1 MTKIKTAIMP
11 VTGLSCSNCAL
22 KIESNIRKLPGVS
35 EASVDFAGEKLNVV
49 FDALLLD
56 KSEIINSVKRIGY
69 GVATGKLE
77 LPVTGMQDN
86 TDAVTLEKIILR
98 QDGILSCVVSYGTL
112 HASLEYIPGMITVA
126 EIISVIRKAGFDIVM
141 VKGTEEIED
150 VEAKV
155 RTSEINKQW
164 HLLMIGLIFTVP
176 LVIFSMAKDF
186 SGLSFKYDQYVMLA
200 AATIVQFVTGWQFYV
215 GAFKSLRYGS
225 ANMDVLIMLGS
236 SVAYFSSLLVILNV
250 IDSPHVYLETGA
262 AIITLVRLGKYLE
275 TRAKGKTSE
284 ALRALMG
291 LRARTAIVVRNGIE
305 VEISVDEVVVGDIVM
320 VRPGEKVP
328 VDGIISEGRSAF
340 EESMIT
346 GESMPVSKGPGDI
359 VIGSSVNREG
369 LIKFEAT
376 KVGRNTT
383 LSQIIKLVQEAQ
395 ASKAPIQKL
404 TDEIGRYFVPIII
417 GIALFTF
424 IGWMWIEEIDW
435 TGAMM
440 NAIAVLVIACPCA
453 LGLATPTA
461 IIVGTSKGAENGI
474 LFKNSEILERAG
486 KVNTILLDKTGT
498 ITRGEPELTDIIVL
512 ADKDPD
518 EILRLAGSAERGSE
532 HPVGRA
538 IVNAARGK
546 ALTLT
551 DPDQFLSV
559 GGFGIRAK
567 VGNYSVI
574 IGNLRMMQNDGIET
588 EKLQSELTRFQN
600 EGKTVMIF
608 ALGNSDNTDRALPVG
623 LIAVADT
630 VKAGAKE
637 AISELRQLGL
647 DIIMITGDNQRTAD
661 AIGKQVGIDRVI
673 AEVMPGDK
681 AEVIKNIQ
689 MSGSMGNSHPQVAM
703 VGDGINDAP
712 ALAQANVGIALG
724 TGTDIAMAAAGIT
737 LISGELSGIGR
748 AISLSRG
755 TSQTI
760 VQNLIWALF
769 YNVALIPIAA
779 FGLLMPMF
787 AAGAMAFSSFFVVTN
802 SLRLK
807 AYKIQKFE
815 PRKST
820 IGQVIELLPRTIL
833 PALVLAILI
842 ILLWLL

>member
-1 MTKIKTAIMP
+1 MP